1 MKGQAWRKVPSG
13 ISSPAPAFR
22 SVGISQKSLPQILSH
37 HPPVLRHPIS
47 KYLDTT
53 WKLLEQYCLA
63 VFKRKYSRLFFFQQH
78 RMNTGKIRNASKI
91 VCFCCTLLSEF
102 HCEEDLGL
110 MLSGTRKKL
119 YICTNRVCHCNCL
132 WLSRTAQQV
141 TLSLIN

>member
-1 MKGQAWRKVPSG
+1 MATFLAALNLVDILIFRRCSIYRSPVFLSGFQLWKHLSSGTAVLKARRANQKMKGQAWRKVPSG

-63 VFKRKYSRLFFFQQH
+63 VFKRKCSWLVISSSIGQ
-78 RMNTGKIRNASKI
+78 
-91 VCFCCTLLSEF
+91 TLAKE
-102 HCEEDLGL
+102 
-110 MLSGTRKKL
+110 
-119 YICTNRVCHCNCL
+119 
-132 WLSRTAQQV
+132 
-141 TLSLIN
+141 